1 MENWVKSKIW
11 LNTYEKTKNFN
22 GYTYRVS
29 IIVEETRKSL
39 KFWASISSGKKRED
53 LEVYEEKDVKSKG
66 GIKAL
71 IWCKNTILEF
81 PKEYDADKKLK
92 QFICIGWSDSRR
104 RDIYDRLRKYGF
116 NYSQIDNRK
125 VLSKQINYESSL

>member
-92 QFICIGWSDSRR
+92 QSILEPMILNVSVFS
-104 RDIYDRLRKYGF
+104 K
-116 NYSQIDNRK
+116 
-125 VLSKQINYESSL
+125 LSFTIFLAINSNPFSTPLL